1 MTKAPATGT
10 QLSTFAGELL
20 ARIHGNLMREMGNG
34 AGGAFG
40 RVVQEAVELAM
51 QVMDPGLR
59 RNPGAGIPD
68 CWCILGAQRCACEI
82 KYTDSAEVP
91 LGIRDVQGMHLA
103 GDAEGSRLIVVDVQF
118 PARLWVIDA
127 QHLVPG
133 GFRPSGHA
141 HLHQTEESG
150 LLAVELERLLRLAD
164 TRLIGTEAEAKALLR
179 EVAGMT
185 TQASV
190 AP

>member
-82 KYTDSAEVP
+82 KYTDNAQVS

-103 GDAEGSRLIVVDVQF
+103 GDAEGSRLIVVDIQF

-133 GFRPSGHA
+133 RFRPSGHA

-164 TRLIGTEAEAKALLR
+164 TGLVGAEAEAKALLR
-179 EVAGMT
+179 KVAGMT